1 MPLPYTPLPTAP
13 SRARPTAFADE
24 GDAFMA
30 ALPTFGTQMAA
41 IGAQAETNASTA
53 AADAATASA
62 AASTAS
68 AAAVTAVNA
77 PGTSATSTTSLTIGL
92 GSKSLTIQTG
102 KAFAVGQPVTI
113 ADNAA
118 PATNWMAGNISAHTP
133 GTGAITVNVLR
144 TSGSGT
150 IASWTVALAGPV
162 NTATTLA
169 GYGITDAVN
178 TVATALAA
186 SADLNTVTASGFYT
200 IGATPVNGPAGA
212 TSPVASGMLIVSSN
226 GVRAVQ
232 LAFGQ
237 TNNAVFSRVG
247 ISLSTSPSWGSWEPL
262 ELYGVD
268 VTGTTATAYNG
279 QHLKLTNAA
288 ATTVTAPASPS
299 VGDRFRVS
307 VMNGLVTNVINWNG
321 LKHENLSDATMT
333 LDSSGFTSLE
343 FEYQSAAYGW
353 KMI

>member
-118 PATNWMAGNISAHTP
+118 PAANWMAGNISAHTP

-162 NTATTLA
+162 TTATTLA
-169 GYGITDAVN
+169 GYGITDGVN
-178 TVATALAA
+178 TVATTLAA
-186 SADLNTVTASGFYT
+186 SADLNTVTVSGFYT

-212 TSPVASGMLIVSSN
+212 TNPVASGHLIVSAGGSIASQI
-226 GVRAVQ
+226 AV
-232 LAFGQ
+232 GQ
-237 TNNAVFSRVG
+237 TNGAVFVRTATG
-247 ISLSTSPSWGSWEPL
+247 IGTSPVWTAWNAMD
-262 ELYGVD
+262 LYGVD
-268 VTGTTATAYNG
+268 VTATTATAFNG
-279 QHLKLTNAA
+279 QHLKLTNVA
-288 ATTVTAPASPS
+288 ATTVTAPASPN

-307 VMNGLVTNVINWNG
+307 VMNGLTTNVINWNT
-321 LKHENLSDATMT
+321 LKHENLSDATTT
-333 LDSSGFTSLE
+333 LDDKYASPE
-343 FEYQSAAYGW
+343 FEYTGATYGW
-353 KMI
+353 KLLK